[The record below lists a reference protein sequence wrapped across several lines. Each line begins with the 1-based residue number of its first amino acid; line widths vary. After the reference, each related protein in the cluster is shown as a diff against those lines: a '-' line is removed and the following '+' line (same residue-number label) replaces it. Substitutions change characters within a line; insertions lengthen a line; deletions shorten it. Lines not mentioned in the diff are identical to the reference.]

1 MIMLAPYIEQNLRYY
16 YYPNIVK
23 GFPPIVDLWKVEVLE
38 TFLLL
43 LYSIFPHLNVTI
55 RKNIIFFL
63 QFIKSSYIFK
73 LTNC

>member
-43 LYSIFPHLNVTI
+43 LYSIFPLLKCNH
-55 RKNIIFFL
+55 KKKHYFFL
-63 QFIKSSYIFK
+63 AIH
-73 LTNC
+73 